1 MRASWVPGALGALGW
16 LIAAAA
22 LGGSL
27 AGRPATGEEPPHD
40 APWALALSSGRT
52 VTVLSMAPLVAPDGW
67 TGLVLNYRTALP
79 LDDAPALRREVDQIW
94 QSFVLDVVRSRHDG
108 AMIVAQAPDASG
120 AAAPS
125 SAQFRFT
132 AQADGWCI
140 AENAERIRAGL
151 DAGFVRD
158 FIARFDRLVEQR
170 DGWAAALYL
179 APDWRGTATITE
191 RGKLVRSA
199 LDRSQFVAAVLI
211 ADQQIEDY
219 RHRREITAI
228 AVDLDGRSARV
239 ESRETETFRR
249 ADERVRSDGRSL
261 DVLRLIDDHVQLI
274 ESSDEAI
281 NSVD

>member
-22 LGGSL
+22 PGDSP
-27 AGRPATGEEPPHD
+27 AGRPAAGGEAPRD
-40 APWALALSSGRT
+40 APPALALSSGRS

-67 TGLVLNYRTALP
+67 TGLVLVYRTALA
-79 LDDAPALRREVDQIW
+79 LDDAPALRREVDQVW
-94 QSFVLDVVRSRHDG
+94 QLFVLDVVRSHHDR
-108 AMIVAQAPDASG
+108 AMIVAQAPDPGA

-132 AQADGWCI
+132 AQADGWC
-140 AENAERIRAGL
+140 ASESAERIRTGL

-170 DGWAAALYL
+170 DGWAAGLYL

-191 RGKLVRSA
+191 RGTLVRST
-199 LDRSQFVAAVLI
+199 LNRSQFVAAVLV

-228 AVDLDGRSARV
+228 AVDPDGRSAKV

-249 ADERVRSDGRSL
+249 AGDRIRSDGKSV

-274 ESSDEAI
+274 ESSDEAT
-281 NSVD
+281 NRVD